1 LPAIREGKTVADFN
15 WTENSK
21 AVFDE
26 AVKTAPMAFRG
37 VTKKSFTKGLTK
49 EVGEGGDVSEAD
61 VVKVIKATSPAPFVG
76 QGLKAITPLLSDPS
90 IQDG

>member
-1 LPAIREGKTVADFN
+1 MADFN

-26 AVKTAPMAFRG
+26 AVKSAPMAFRG

-49 EVGEGGDVSEAD
+49 EVGEGGEVREAH

-76 QGLKAITPLLSDPS
+76 TGIKAITPFLTDPS
-90 IQDG
+90 ILDD